1 MKEVKIIFNSKD
13 SSNIELTCKVAK
25 NLLSKM
31 KGLMNV
37 EELDTNKG
45 MFFPFLIPWYRY
57 FWMKNVKI
65 PLDIIFVNKNYEII
79 SIHEAQVEVG
89 FFYKNYSSKG
99 FCKYVV
105 ETNMGFCKEHNI
117 KIGTKI
123 KIKKE
128 N

>member
-1 MKEVKIIFNSKD
+1 MKEFKIIFNSKD
-13 SSNIELTCKVAK
+13 SGNVELTCKVAK

-37 EELDTNKG
+37 EELDTNEG

-65 PLDIIFVNKNYEII
+65 PLDIIFVNKNYEIL
-79 SIHEAQVEVG
+79 SIHEAPVESG
-89 FFYKNYSSKG
+89 IFYKRYSSKG
-99 FCKYVV
+99 LCRYVV
-105 ETNMGFCKEHNI
+105 ETNMGFCRKNKI

-128 N
+128 K